1 MAALGATR
9 KGVRR
14 DLLLVD
20 LARATGAPPITARAG
35 SAADMTMG
43 GYAGSKRSVA
53 RACARGSDGET
64 GDANAISTTDQSSKP
79 REAERWTPP
88 VRARG
93 ASDWRPC
100 KTRSRNST
108 VSPLSPVSPVASTRK
123 READFFLPF
132 PPPTSMY
139 HIDRRLRFPGTG
151 YSRFISPWPRA
162 SNVIRVSCRTSVA
175 LVLTQ
180 GSLSHRIV

>member
-1 MAALGATR
+1 MHREHGTR
-9 KGVRR
+9 ANIRASARARASVSTLCMHVNVRAQVGVRDVVPVR
-14 DLLLVD
+14 ERV
-20 LARATGAPPITARAG
+20 RMCV
-35 SAADMTMG
+35 S
-43 GYAGSKRSVA
+43 

-132 PPPTSMY
+132 PPPTTMY